1 MQNQD
6 LLWQNSVLSHFV
18 PDYVNRFYGHAQ
30 NTLAALDGY
39 EFNVIGIPEKGKS
52 FYTLEDKYGIRYK
65 LFDNKA
71 YLGFG
76 QKVMCRFD
84 KLTPDFFSI
93 KLVEHGAPAQ
103 LYNPYELLRKT
114 GIRPML
120 AKVMALMV
128 QNLDEAKRDLDRGEP
143 LWVVK
148 ALREAVAALSQWYIE
163 AEKHRKRHPRTL
175 RAVVIG
181 VRRVGL
187 YLLESSRFIRNLD
200 LLSRRALQATLTEAV
215 DGLDPIVRAVDIA
228 NKKKRESVYRKPSA
242 KARRKW
248 ISVPSCNAVL
258 GTDAYSATQARTCS
272 YLSWQDI

>member
-1 MQNQD
+1 
-6 LLWQNSVLSHFV
+6 
-18 PDYVNRFYGHAQ
+18 
-30 NTLAALDGY
+30 
-39 EFNVIGIPEKGKS
+39 
-52 FYTLEDKYGIRYK
+52 
-65 LFDNKA
+65 
-71 YLGFG
+71 
-76 QKVMCRFD
+76 
-84 KLTPDFFSI
+84 
-93 KLVEHGAPAQ
+93 
-103 LYNPYELLRKT
+103 
-114 GIRPML
+114 ML

-228 NKKKRESVYRKPSA
+228 NKRNENQYIESLQRKLGESGYLYHPAMQFSVLMLILRRKPGLVRTYLGRIFDTIMAWPLDTWTTEPFRSA
-242 KARRKW
+242 FTGQLEIYIRQASHRNRL
-248 ISVPSCNAVL
+248 VPA
-258 GTDAYSATQARTCS
+258 G
-272 YLSWQDI
+272 